1 MYTAII
7 ILLKKKGFCERSS
20 IPPPFLEQATSNSI
34 KILPTRFRLR
44 ATPSDLPSSP
54 WDVMSLTMTSPFYQY
69 ACWSIE
75 RDSLRVKYQA
85 TRSSDFPPL
94 MLLKY
99 SIASALGFCSFLIP
113 KLSCAFT
120 KNTENWVRLPIHAI
134 RSKRLLATD
143 LADKGKEGEQRLA
156 KFLIP
161 RFKNNF
167 LKNIDYGIS

>member
-1 MYTAII
+1 
-7 ILLKKKGFCERSS
+7 
-20 IPPPFLEQATSNSI
+20 
-34 KILPTRFRLR
+34 
-44 ATPSDLPSSP
+44 
-54 WDVMSLTMTSPFYQY
+54 MTSPFHQY

-167 LKNIDYGIS
+167 LKNIDYGISQRRIGPFRTIHHLTSNYAWTSFSHFKKCVFFIVDLCISSFGHKRVLAFIDQVKAHINK